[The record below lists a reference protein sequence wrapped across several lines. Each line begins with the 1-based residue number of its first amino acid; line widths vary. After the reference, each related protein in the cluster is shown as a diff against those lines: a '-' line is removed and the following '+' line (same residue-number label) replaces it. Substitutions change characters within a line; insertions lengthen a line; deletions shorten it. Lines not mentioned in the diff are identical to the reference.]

1 MNHVTLIGR
10 LTSDPTT
17 RSNEITQV
25 TSLRLAVQ
33 RPRGRDGQDRGA
45 DFVDIAV
52 FGRQAETCQQ
62 YLAKGRKVAIDGHL
76 HHSEWESENGRRQRL
91 EVIARQVE
99 FLDTPATV
107 SDRDDRSTEPV
118 AVGVLSGDT
127 EDQEDIPF

>member
-10 LTSDPTT
+10 LTSDPTS
-17 RSNEITQV
+17 RSSAVTQV

-33 RPRGRDGQDRGA
+33 RPRGRDGEDRGA

-62 YLAKGRKVAIDGHL
+62 YLARGRKVAVDGHL

-91 EVIARQVE
+91 EVIAREIE
-99 FLDTPATV
+99 FLDAPPTV
-107 SDRDDRSTEPV
+107 SDSNERSSEPV
-118 AVGVLSGDT
+118 AVSASQGDT